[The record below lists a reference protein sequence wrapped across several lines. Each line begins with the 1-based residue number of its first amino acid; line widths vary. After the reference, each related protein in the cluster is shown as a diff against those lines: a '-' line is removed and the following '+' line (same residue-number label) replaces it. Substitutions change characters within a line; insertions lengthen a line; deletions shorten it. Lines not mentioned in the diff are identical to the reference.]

1 MDDALAIV
9 RKIILRKI
17 DSMNNDITL
26 RNSVRGYCVDKS
38 GTHHNQV
45 KFAQINSVFDMDITK
60 EAIKNIAVTMQ
71 DASAEAIL
79 QWGIDVLGAENFA
92 LASSMGAEDQVLTFM
107 FLQLNPHARIFSLD
121 TGRLHQ
127 ETYSV
132 MSKTI
137 QKYGFSYEILFP
149 DRQRIEETVS
159 KFGPNFFY
167 ESIESRHLCCDIRK
181 VEPLKRKLNELNG
194 WVTGLRRQQAVTR
207 TDLPKIEWDDA
218 NAMVKLNPLADWTEE
233 MVWEYIRENQIP
245 YNVLHDKGFA
255 SIGCAPCTR
264 AISKG
269 EDIRA
274 GRWWWENPEQKEC
287 GLHVK

>member
-1 MDDALAIV
+1 M
-9 RKIILRKI
+9 K
-17 DSMNNDITL
+17 
-26 RNSVRGYCVDKS
+26 
-38 GTHHNQV
+38 
-45 KFAQINSVFDMDITK
+45 ITK
-60 EAIKNIAVTMQ
+60 EAIQNLSPEIQ
-71 DASAEAIL
+71 HASAEAIL
-79 QWGIDVLGAENFA
+79 QWGIAEIGVDRLA
-92 LASSMGAEDQVLTFM
+92 LASSMGAEDQVLTHIFITM
-107 FLQLNPHARIFSLD
+107 HAKARIFSLD

-132 MSKTI
+132 MSKSM
-137 QKYGFSYEILFP
+137 QKYDFCYEVLFP
-149 DRQRIEETVS
+149 DRGRMEEVLS

-167 ESIESRHLCCDIRK
+167 ESIDKRHLCCDIRK
-181 VEPLKRKLNELNG
+181 VEPLKRKLAELDG

-207 TDLPKIEWDDA
+207 THLPKIEWDEA
-218 NAMVKLNPLADWTEE
+218 NNIAKLNPLADWTEE
-233 MVWEYIRENQIP
+233 QVWDYINEHQIP

-264 AISKG
+264 AIAKG

>member
-1 MDDALAIV
+1 MAINKETIQAV
-9 RKIILRKI
+9 
-17 DSMNNDITL
+17 S
-26 RNSVRGYCVDKS
+26 
-38 GTHHNQV
+38 
-45 KFAQINSVFDMDITK
+45 AQ
-60 EAIKNIAVTMQ
+60 MQ
-71 DASAEAIL
+71 DASAEEIL
-79 QWGIDVLGAENFA
+79 QWGIDNLGIGNFA
-92 LASSMGAEDQVLTFM
+92 LASSMGAEDQVLTQI
-107 FLQLNPHARIFSLD
+107 FLSLNSKARIFSLD

-132 MSKTI
+132 MSKSI
-137 QKYGFSYEILFP
+137 QKYGFCYEVLFP
-149 DRQRIEETVS
+149 DRARIEETVS
-159 KFGPNFFY
+159 KLGPNFFY

-181 VEPLKRKLNELNG
+181 VEPLKRKLSELNG

-207 TDLPKIEWDDA
+207 THLPKIEWDDA
-218 NAMVKLNPLADWTEE
+218 NNIVKLNPLADWTEE
-233 MVWEYIRENQIP
+233 QVWEYINAHQIP

-264 AISKG
+264 AIAKG